1 MPVDRPTFSESW
13 YRVANLCPRLRSSI
27 QVHRQHFR
35 GQLWYVLQD
44 PGSNDFFRLSPPA
57 YHMVAMLDGKR
68 TVAEVWRACNDQLG
82 DSSPTQNEAIQ
93 LLGQLY
99 TSNLIQAELPPD
111 AQGLFSQYRKRKV
124 REVQGFLTNLLF
136 IRIPIYDPD
145 RFLNR
150 WVGIFGKIFTKAGFV
165 LWLMLLAVGG
175 YFIIGR
181 TKELFEPANKI
192 LDPENLPLLYLAF
205 IIIKVFHEFG
215 HAFSVKKFGQVEGR
229 GGELHVMGIMFLV
242 FTPLPYVDATSA
254 HAFRSKWHRVIVG
267 AGGMVVE
274 LAIAAVAAIIWAQTG
289 QGTVHSICYNMMFI
303 ASVSTL
309 LFNGNPLLRFDAYY
323 ILSDLLEIPNL
334 SQRSKQYIYYLVRRY
349 AWGVKRAINPAHSP
363 GERGWMVFY
372 GIAST
377 MYRVFIVTRILL
389 FVAGAIPTAGVV
401 LASAAIFAWVFVPMG
416 KFFRYLFTNG
426 ELLRVR
432 TRAVVSVV
440 VFFVA
445 LIVGVGFIK
454 APDRSRAEGVVEPM
468 EMQMIY
474 AEAPG
479 FLRQFMPSGRDVTA
493 DSGPLFVCE
502 NRLFDVQLKQ
512 LRANRKMQQ
521 IQRGIAR
528 KQSGPAGVHIY
539 DRYIAASD
547 KEISITEQKQR
558 SLAPKAPLAGKWI
571 ALGLEQKTGSYIQE
585 GEMIGLVAALEP
597 DKMMI
602 RTIAGQKIAAP
613 ILDTA
618 DVMVEIRVKGRP
630 DLKFIGRV
638 TKVLPAGLEQLP
650 SVALGYAAGGST
662 QTAAD
667 DPKGR
672 KAAEKFFE
680 IRIGDI
686 KPDIDPKDA
695 GSDVALKRR
704 LWSGQR
710 VIVRFELPPKP
721 LAVQFWR
728 AVRQLFLVRFGIA

>member
-13 YRVANLCPRLRSSI
+13 YRVANLSPRLRSSI

-57 YHMVAMLDGKR
+57 YHLVAMLDGKR
-68 TVAEVWRACNDQLG
+68 TVGDVWRACNDQLG

-111 AQGLFSQYRKRKV
+111 AEGLFSQYRKRKV

-136 IRIPIYDPD
+136 IRVPLYDPD
-145 RFLNR
+145 RLLNR
-150 WVGIFGKIFTKAGFV
+150 WVGIFGKIFTKMGFL
-165 LWLMLLAVGG
+165 LWLALLVVAG
-175 YFIIGR
+175 YFIIDR
-181 TKELFEPANKI
+181 SEELFEPANKI
-192 LDPENLPLLYLAF
+192 LDPDNLPLMYLAF
-205 IIIKVFHEFG
+205 MIIKVCHEFG

-229 GGELHVMGIMFLV
+229 GGEMHVMGIMFLV

-254 HAFRSKWHRVIVG
+254 HAFRQKWHRVIVG

-274 LAIAAVAAIIWAQTG
+274 MAIAAIAAIIWSRTG
-289 QGTVHSICYNMMFI
+289 PGTVHTICYNMMFI

-323 ILSDLLEIPNL
+323 ILSDLIEIPNL
-334 SQRSKQYIYYLVRRY
+334 SQRSKQYLYYLVRRY
-349 AWGVKRAINPAHSP
+349 VWGVKRAINPAHST
-363 GERGWMVFY
+363 GERWWMVFY

-377 MYRVFIVTRILL
+377 LYRVFIVTRILL

-401 LASAAIFAWVFVPMG
+401 LASAAIIAWVFVPLG

-432 TRAVVSVV
+432 TRAVASVLI
-440 VFFVA
+440 FVGA
-445 LIVGVGFIK
+445 LFVGIGLIK
-454 APDRSRAEGVVEPM
+454 VPDRSRAEGVVEST
-468 EMQMIY
+468 EMQVVF

-479 FLRQFMPSGRDVTA
+479 FLREFMPSGQAVAAGD
-493 DSGPLFVCE
+493 GPLFVSE
-502 NRLFDVQLKQ
+502 NRLFDLQLTQ
-512 LRANRKMQQ
+512 LRADRNARR
-521 IQRGIAR
+521 IQRGLAR
-528 KQSGPAGVHIY
+528 KEYGPAGAQVQ
-539 DRYIAASD
+539 DVYIAALD
-547 KEISITEQKQR
+547 KEISVTEKKR
-558 SLAPKAPLAGKWI
+558 LLLAPKAPLAGIWV
-571 ALGLEQKTGSYIQE
+571 APGLEQKIGSYVQE
-585 GEMIGLVAALEP
+585 GDTIGMIAEMSL

-602 RTIAGQKIAAP
+602 RTIVGQKIAAP

-618 DVMVEIRVKGRP
+618 EVEVEIRVKGRP
-630 DLKFIGRV
+630 DIRFIGKM
-638 TKVLPAGLEQLP
+638 TQILSAGQEQLP
-650 SVALGYAAGGST
+650 SVSLGYAAGGST
-662 QTAAD
+662 QTAQD

-672 KAAEKFFE
+672 KTAEKFFE
-680 IRIGDI
+680 IRIGEI
-686 KPDIDPKDA
+686 VPDFDPKYKGADA
-695 GSDVALKRR
+695 ELRSQ

-710 VIVRFELPPKP
+710 VIVRFDLPHKSI
-721 LAVQFWR
+721 AVQFWR
-728 AVRQLFLVRFGIA
+728 GVRQLFLVRFGIA